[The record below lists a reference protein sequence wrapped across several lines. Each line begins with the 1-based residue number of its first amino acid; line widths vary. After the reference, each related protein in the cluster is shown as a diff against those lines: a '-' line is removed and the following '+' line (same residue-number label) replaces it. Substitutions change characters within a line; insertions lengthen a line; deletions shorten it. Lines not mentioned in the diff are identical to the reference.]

1 MLNKIWDQHKS
12 FKAVA
17 YTKKGELAITKSTY
31 AQCCNVL
38 KNKSLLQT
46 LIENCDLEGIAKN
59 EGLLYVLLYELLMGP
74 NLAIRG
80 GGQLKRTLTGKQEEL
95 RKALETIQPEKGE
108 DDDQEDN
115 ALVPRYVRVN
125 TLKSKVSE
133 IIEGLKKDKVPIYAD
148 AHVPDVLVMPPT
160 STTRGLLQPFVAS
173 NKIVLQDKS
182 SCFSALCMVHGF
194 DDADTDKDGNSGDYL
209 DACAAP
215 GNKTCHLAALV
226 AAQQSNDSKSSTS
239 TIHALD
245 KNKDRFQMLQ
255 RRMKD
260 LAPKNVN
267 CHEFDFLTITQE
279 TKPFANV
286 SAILLD
292 PSCSG
297 SGMAAHQNVDSY
309 QMNRDPTHTDRR
321 IQSLARFQAKAL
333 THAMVEFEK
342 VNRIVYST
350 CSLYIEENEQVVQQ
364 VLADHGD
371 DWKLVAP
378 KCLTTWSRR
387 GIETKG
393 LTPEQAQAMIR
404 VDPTTDETNGF
415 FVACFERIPEDW
427 NSNTSK
433 KSTTKAASTWKLD
446 IPKGLQVYKGQF
458 LNAEFPKTPPSSS
471 KKRKAEQVE
480 EETPESSEPKSNKK
494 SPKSPGATKK
504 EGSSAASKKNQ
515 PDKKKQVDAKDT
527 KLSKFQAAKQAAKA
541 NNTND
546 DPAKSATKRGKKQK
560 WKEQQQKKRM
570 DRLAKKQK
578 TDDKPE
584 VKTEAVTEE

>member
-1 MLNKIWDQHKS
+1 MLNKMWTQHKG

-17 YTKKGELAITKSTY
+17 YSKKGELTCNPSTY

-38 KNKSLLQT
+38 KHKSMLQE

-80 GGQLKRTLTGKQEEL
+80 GGQLKRTLMGQQEEL
-95 RKALETIQPEKGE
+95 RKALETLKPEKGDE
-108 DDDQEDN
+108 NDDDQEDN

-133 IIEGLKKDKVPIYAD
+133 IIEGLNKDNVPIYAD

-173 NKIVLQDKS
+173 NKVVLQDKS

-194 DDADTDKDGNSGDYL
+194 DDIDGSGNNGGDFL

-226 AAQQSNDSKSSTS
+226 AAQQSTDSKSSAS

-245 KNKDRFQMLQ
+245 KSKERFQMLQ

-260 LAPKNVN
+260 LAPKNVK
-267 CHEFDFLTITQE
+267 CHELDFLTISQE

-297 SGMAAHQNVDSY
+297 SGMATRQNVDSY
-309 QMNRDPTHTDRR
+309 QMNRDPTHVDRR

-350 CSLYIEENEQVVQQ
+350 CSLYIEENEQVVQR
-364 VLADHGD
+364 VLAVHGD
-371 DWKLVAP
+371 DWRLVAP

-387 GIETKG
+387 GMEIEG

-404 VDPTTDETNGF
+404 VDPATDETNGF

-427 NSNTSK
+427 NAKTSK
-433 KSTTKAASTWKLD
+433 KSATKAVCLWKLD
-446 IPKGLQVYKGQF
+446 IPKGLQVYQGQF
-458 LNAEFPKTPPSSS
+458 LKAEFPKTPPSSS

-480 EETPESSEPKSNKK
+480 EDAPASSELKGNKK
-494 SPKSPGATKK
+494 SPKNPAPTKK
-504 EGSSAASKKNQ
+504 EGTSSSSKKNQ
-515 PDKKKQVDAKDT
+515 PDKKNQVDAKDT
-527 KLSKFQAAKQAAKA
+527 KSSKSKAAKI
-541 NNTND
+541 NNKND
-546 DPAKSATKRGKKQK
+546 DPAKSATKRAKKQK
-560 WKEQQQKKRM
+560 WKEQQQNKRLV
-570 DRLAKKQK
+570 RLAKKQM
-578 TDDKPE
+578 TE
-584 VKTEAVTEE
+584 VKTEA